1 MSEAFKVTVKATSI
15 EIQDGANAMY
25 MLSPLIDM
33 LTYEDEFVEETK
45 TLGFLYDE
53 ETDTLYLHKGVDIK
67 YLQRLLVNMEVSYKL
82 YDQPRPMKFEYEEI
96 IGPRNEEQVDVIN
109 FIAGLK
115 HHAQNINESQLFLVK
130 KPGFGKTFC
139 SGVGLC
145 LYKTKTLII
154 MHRDALRKQWLN
166 SLYNMCG
173 LTSKE
178 VHEIESSDELYGIT
192 TGDIK
197 YNYDVYLMTHA
208 TFRAGMKRIGHLK
221 TAMDITKNLGIGLK
235 IIDEAHLEFR
245 DTLLIDT
252 VFNVK
257 RNLYLTATD
266 GRSSKDENSIFRHV
280 FSNALFYKPSSLL
293 TDNGPKKWVEYIS
306 VAVNTNCKPN
316 IYRYRVN
323 GGRGMN
329 PASYGKW
336 VIQYDKK
343 NTHFKCCLEIL
354 KMMYASDQYAK
365 VLVFMPLID
374 LCEECAYF
382 LKRKLGMDKSFDY
395 DLDIRTINSK
405 NSKKDNDYAK
415 RADVIITTIASC
427 GTGTDIPGITGII
440 SCSPFVSKITAEQLF
455 GRIRYC
461 GKVCQYYDIYDTSV
475 QMDVFWWKSRSK
487 KLKQLALNTNMLY
500 WTPDEE

>member
-1 MSEAFKVTVKATSI
+1 
-15 EIQDGANAMY
+15 
-25 MLSPLIDM
+25 
-33 LTYEDEFVEETK
+33 
-45 TLGFLYDE
+45 
-53 ETDTLYLHKGVDIK
+53 
-67 YLQRLLVNMEVSYKL
+67 
-82 YDQPRPMKFEYEEI
+82 
-96 IGPRNEEQVDVIN
+96 
-109 FIAGLK
+109 
-115 HHAQNINESQLFLVK
+115 
-130 KPGFGKTFC
+130 
-139 SGVGLC
+139 
-145 LYKTKTLII
+145 

-178 VHEIESSDELYGIT
+178 VHEIESSDELYGIA

-354 KMMYASDQYAK
+354 KMMYEADQYAK

-382 LKRKLGMDKSFDY
+382 LKRKLGTDKSFDY

-405 NSKKDNDYAK
+405 NSKKDKGMN
-415 RADVIITTIASC
+415 IH
-427 GTGTDIPGITGII
+427 
-440 SCSPFVSKITAEQLF
+440 
-455 GRIRYC
+455 
-461 GKVCQYYDIYDTSV
+461 
-475 QMDVFWWKSRSK
+475 
-487 KLKQLALNTNMLY
+487 
-500 WTPDEE
+500 